1 MKRKTTFR
9 RIFRS
14 TRRGLPGMAVAF
26 GLALGI
32 LAASADDYGLMHGN
46 GAAEGSAHTAL
57 WGMALMC
64 VGALC
69 IRIREVRR

>member
-9 RIFRS
+9 RIFKSIRK
-14 TRRGLPGMAVAF
+14 GLPGMTVAF

-32 LAASADDYGLMHGN
+32 LAASADDYGLIHGN

-64 VGALC
+64 IGALWV
-69 IRIREVRR
+69 RIREARR